1 MVMSVCKNG
10 EIYGI
15 ETGDF
20 VGRMFVV
27 ADVQKDY
34 IGCLV
39 LPEMKNVHVP
49 HEAFERGRNTH
60 IMVLIEKLP
69 RSVFKTSKAQYI
81 KNENTNN
88 RWQQSDSSNVL
99 GCKESI
105 EANP

>member
-1 MVMSVCKNG
+1 MSLCKTG
-10 EIYGI
+10 EIYAI

-27 ADVQKDY
+27 ADIQKEY

-49 HEAFERGRNTH
+49 IETFERGRNID
-60 IMVLIEKLP
+60 IMVLIENLP
-69 RSVFKTSKAQYI
+69 RDVFKISKAQYI
-81 KNENTNN
+81 KNEDTNN

-99 GCKESI
+99 GREEPI